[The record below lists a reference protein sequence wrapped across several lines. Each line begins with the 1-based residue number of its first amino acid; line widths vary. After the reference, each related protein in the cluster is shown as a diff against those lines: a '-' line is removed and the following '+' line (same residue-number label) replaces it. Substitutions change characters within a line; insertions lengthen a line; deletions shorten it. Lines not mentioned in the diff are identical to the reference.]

1 MAVTR
6 GLRGYASSTPG
17 EKTATL
23 RLPGDFLNFVVG
35 SGLGHSYQSMCR
47 PRYLLLVILLALAGC
62 VGPAERLPDSVP
74 PKRVVLVVLAGDN
87 DLSEEVG
94 WRLDAL
100 KQGWTPAM
108 GPLFVLED
116 RASIEAPR
124 LLRLT
129 CDEVGGKHYR
139 TLASYPYLTDTTS
152 EELWRTVLADVMRQS
167 HPAAHMGIV
176 LFSHGTGWLPEG
188 MLAEPRGLL
197 SDNGREMSP
206 ELLGEIL
213 PADRVDY
220 LLFDMCF
227 TAGVEVAYALRE
239 RIPLLLV
246 SSAEMVS
253 PGFTPLYRSS
263 LRFLYEPQ
271 PEGLKKWARD
281 YASLVERQTD
291 LRRSGTLSLV
301 STAPMDELAEAMQGM
316 TLPSDLGGLQ
326 RFDRG
331 SGAPLFYDLGQ
342 VISLQEKSRREK
354 AEDCLRRAVL
364 YEWHTETFMG
374 YLPLKHHSGLTI
386 YLPTSA
392 YPQLNRAYDKTAWRR
407 AIAL

>member
-1 MAVTR
+1 MP
-6 GLRGYASSTPG
+6 LRPRA
-17 EKTATL
+17 KR
-23 RLPGDFLNFVVG
+23 RLPYAYRRIFLTLWRVG
-35 SGLGHSYQSMCR
+35 GLGHSYQSMCR
-47 PRYLLLVILLALAGC
+47 PRYLLFVILLTLAGC

-239 RIPLLLV
+239 RVPLLLV

-253 PGFTPLYRSS
+253 PGFTPLYCSS
-263 LRFLYEPQ
+263 LRFLYGPQ
-271 PEGLKKWARD
+271 PEGLTAWARD
-281 YASLVERQTD
+281 YASLVEQQTD
-291 LRRSGTLSLV
+291 LHRSGTLSLL
-301 STAPMDELAEAMQGM
+301 STAPLDELAEAMQGM
-316 TLPSDLGGLQ
+316 ILPSALGGLQ

-331 SGAPLFYDLGQ
+331 GGAPLFYDLGQ

-407 AIAL
+407 AIAR

>member
-1 MAVTR
+1 MIRFA
-6 GLRGYASSTPG
+6 AS
-17 EKTATL
+17 L
-23 RLPGDFLNFVVG
+23 DIRLPLLGDFLNFVAG
-35 SGLGHSYQSMCR
+35 SGLDHSYQSMCR
-47 PRYLLLVILLALAGC
+47 PRYLLFLILLALAGC

-116 RASIEAPR
+116 RPSIEAPR
-124 LLRLT
+124 LLRLV
-129 CDEVGGKHYR
+129 CDDVDGKHYR
-139 TLASYPYLTDTTS
+139 TLVSYPYLTDMTS
-152 EELWRTVLADVMRQS
+152 EELWRTVLADVIRQS

-227 TAGVEVAYALRE
+227 TAGVEVAYALRK
-239 RIPLLLV
+239 RVPLLLV

-271 PEGLKKWARD
+271 PEGLKKWVRD
-281 YASLVERQTD
+281 YASLVEQQID

-301 STAPMDELAEAMQGM
+301 STAPLDGLAEAMQGM

-331 SGAPLFYDLGQ
+331 GGAPLFYDLGQ
-342 VISLQEKSRREK
+342 VISLQDKSRREK
-354 AEDCLRRAVL
+354 AEACLHRVVL

-386 YLPTSA
+386 YLPSST
-392 YPQLNRAYDKTAWRR
+392 YPQLNRAYHRTAWGY
-407 AIAL
+407 AVSP

>member
-1 MAVTR
+1 
-6 GLRGYASSTPG
+6 
-17 EKTATL
+17 
-23 RLPGDFLNFVVG
+23 
-35 SGLGHSYQSMCR
+35 MCR
-47 PRYLLLVILLALAGC
+47 PRYLLFLILLALAGC

-116 RASIEAPR
+116 RPSIKAPR
-124 LLRLT
+124 LLRLV
-129 CDEVGGKHYR
+129 CDDVDGKHYR
-139 TLASYPYLTDTTS
+139 TLASYPYLTDTSS

-227 TAGVEVAYALRE
+227 TAGVEVAYALRK
-239 RIPLLLV
+239 RVPLLLV

-253 PGFTPLYRSS
+253 PGFTPLYRTS
-263 LRFLYEPQ
+263 LRFLYGPQ
-271 PEGLKKWARD
+271 PEGLTAWARD
-281 YASLVERQTD
+281 YASLVEQQAD

-301 STAPMDELAEAMQGM
+301 STAPLDGLAEAMQGM

-331 SGAPLFYDLGQ
+331 DGTPLFYDLGQ
-342 VISLQEKSRREK
+342 VISLQDKSRREK
-354 AEDCLRRAVL
+354 AEACLRRTVI

-386 YLPTSA
+386 YLPSST
-392 YPQLNRAYDKTAWRR
+392 YPQLNRAYDKTAWGR
-407 AIAL
+407 AVAR

>member
-1 MAVTR
+1 
-6 GLRGYASSTPG
+6 
-17 EKTATL
+17 
-23 RLPGDFLNFVVG
+23 
-35 SGLGHSYQSMCR
+35 MCR
-47 PRYLLLVILLALAGC
+47 PRYLLFLILLALAGC
-62 VGPAERLPDSVP
+62 VGPAERLPDPVP

-116 RASIEAPR
+116 RPSIEAPR
-124 LLRLT
+124 LLRLV
-129 CDEVGGKHYR
+129 CDDVDGKHYR
-139 TLASYPYLTDTTS
+139 TLASYPYLTDMTS

-206 ELLGEIL
+206 ELLGKIL

-227 TAGVEVAYALRE
+227 TAGVEVAFALRE
-239 RIPLLLV
+239 RVPLLLV

-271 PEGLKKWARD
+271 PDGLKKWVRD
-281 YASLVERQTD
+281 YASLVEQQTD

-301 STAPMDELAEAMQGM
+301 STAPLDGLAEAMQGM

-331 SGAPLFYDLGQ
+331 NGAPLFYDLGQ
-342 VISLQEKSRREK
+342 VISLQEKLRRET
-354 AEDCLRRAVL
+354 AEACLRRTVI

-386 YLPTSA
+386 YLPSST
-392 YPQLNRAYDKTAWRR
+392 YPQLNRAYHRTAWGY
-407 AIAL
+407 AVSP

>member
-1 MAVTR
+1 
-6 GLRGYASSTPG
+6 
-17 EKTATL
+17 
-23 RLPGDFLNFVVG
+23 
-35 SGLGHSYQSMCR
+35 MCR
-47 PRYLLLVILLALAGC
+47 PRYLLFLILLALAGC
-62 VGPAERLPDSVP
+62 VGSVERLPDPGP

-87 DLSEEVG
+87 NLAEEVS

-100 KQGWTPAM
+100 MQGWTPMM

-116 RASIEAPR
+116 RPSINAPR
-124 LLRLT
+124 LLRLV
-129 CDEVGGKHYR
+129 CDDTDGKHYR

-167 HPAAHMGIV
+167 HPAAHMSIV

-239 RIPLLLV
+239 RVPLLLV

-253 PGFTPLYRSS
+253 PALSGSSKDRSFHEFPSNRGAAGRIVAPVTLSGHELRHTFRS
-263 LRFLYEPQ
+263 LRYTEKQIPTLRIYYKGKIYRKELDLTRFFRDQ
-271 PEGLKKWARD
+271 GLKPDETPVQD
-281 YASLVERQTD
+281 YKIV
-291 LRRSGTLSLV
+291 V
-301 STAPMDELAEAMQGM
+301 
-316 TLPSDLGGLQ
+316 
-326 RFDRG
+326 
-331 SGAPLFYDLGQ
+331 
-342 VISLQEKSRREK
+342 VINKDDIL
-354 AEDCLRRAVL
+354 
-364 YEWHTETFMG
+364 
-374 YLPLKHHSGLTI
+374 I
-386 YLPTSA
+386 YLSGGSRVVDWQDGGSITGS
-392 YPQLNRAYDKTAWRR
+392 L
-407 AIAL
+407 